1 VTLRLSSAPGDSH
14 SLWLDW
20 LRFLTAFLVLVGHI
34 KWLMFVGYAKLPVAD
49 QSIWHTGFFLF
60 TRVAR
65 EAVVV
70 FFVLSGFLVGGRAV
84 ELAASGKFQLDR
96 YIVDRATRIMVP
108 LVPAV
113 LFTVL
118 VGLYLGKP
126 LSTLQVLGNLASLQ
140 GVLVDRLNHNPPLW
154 SLSPEVWL
162 YVLGAAGALFI
173 RRGRSSHLTVPM
185 AVISLLMIT
194 SMKMGQVLIVY
205 WLLGALAYQWRT
217 DRPSVR
223 MILAGMMFMALGTAL
238 HQLALQSSLRLE
250 IHDVLRPYMLCG
262 RLILALGVAI
272 LLPQLRGL
280 TLWQDTSLLRSGR
293 FLAAF
298 SYSLY
303 LTHWPVLLVIVPHF
317 AKCRALTLHTFLL
330 FVEAM
335 SLCLVFAMAFYWA
348 FESRTTA
355 VRQFLSAAL
364 DYSKKRFLSPV
375 KA

>member
-1 VTLRLSSAPGDSH
+1 
-14 SLWLDW
+14 

-49 QSIWHTGFFLF
+49 QSIWTLWFFLV

-84 ELAASGKFQLDR
+84 ELAMSGKFQLDR
-96 YIVDRATRIMVP
+96 YIIDRASRIMVP

-113 LFTVL
+113 LLTVL
-118 VGLYLGKP
+118 VGFYLGKP
-126 LSTLQVLGNLASLQ
+126 LPLVQVIGNLASLQ
-140 GVLVDRLNHNPPLW
+140 GILVNRLNHNPPLW

-173 RRGRSSHLTVPM
+173 RRGPSSHWTIPL
-185 AVISLLMIT
+185 AVISLLALT
-194 SMKMGQVLIVY
+194 SMKMGQVMIVY
-205 WLLGALAYQWRT
+205 WLLGALAYQSRPA
-217 DRPSVR
+217 RPSVPI
-223 MILAGMMFMALGTAL
+223 ILVGMTIMALGAAIN
-238 HQLALQSSLRLE
+238 QLALQSSLRLE
-250 IHDVLRPYMLCG
+250 IHDVFQSYMWCG

-280 TLWQDTSLLRSGR
+280 ALWQDTSFLRSGR

-303 LTHWPVLLVIVPHF
+303 LTHWPVLLVFIPHF
-317 AKCRALTLHTFLL
+317 AKCTSLTMQAFLL
-330 FVEAM
+330 FVAAM
-335 SLCLVFAMAFYWA
+335 GLCLLFAIVFYWA
-348 FESRTTA
+348 FERQTTA
-355 VRQFLSAAL
+355 SRQLLNAAL
-364 DYSKKRFLSPV
+364 NPECASWLRWKRFWPTEHFT
-375 KA
+375 KQET